1 MHAIRQYEF
10 GPAENLRYETAPDP
24 VPGSRQVR
32 IAVGAAGVHLVDT
45 EIRSGRTSGPW
56 QLPELPMTPGREV
69 AGVVN
74 ELGADVPQHWLGK
87 RVVAHL
93 GLASAGYAELAVANV
108 EALHELPDQLSFEN
122 AVAMMGTGRMT
133 QGILALARPAK
144 GETVLVTAAA
154 GGIGTLL
161 VQAARNAGAYVIG
174 AAGGPAKVERTHADL
189 AVDYTE
195 PEWTEHL
202 GERQVDLL
210 LDGVGGAEARAAF
223 ETLKPG
229 GRVVLF
235 GWSSGKQLEFD
246 SSEVY
251 DKALNVTVALG
262 PPILNLPGGLR
273 ALEERSLA
281 EAAAGR
287 LVPVVQTFKLEEAA
301 TAHRALE
308 SRATVGKVVLIP

>member
-1 MHAIRQYEF
+1 MYAIRQDEF
-10 GPAENLRYETAPDP
+10 GPAENLRYESAPDP
-24 VPGSRQVR
+24 MPGPRQVR
-32 IAVGAAGVHLVDT
+32 IAVRAVGVHLVDT
-45 EIRSGRTSGPW
+45 EIRSGRASGPW
-56 QLPELPMTPGREV
+56 PLPELPMIPGREV
-69 AGVVN
+69 AGVIDEV
-74 ELGADVPQHWLGK
+74 GTDVPQPWLGK

-93 GLASAGYAELAVANV
+93 GMASAGYAELAVANV
-108 EALHELPDQLSFEN
+108 EALHELPDALTFEH

-133 QGILALARPAK
+133 QGILALAQPRA

-161 VQAARNAGAYVIG
+161 VQAARNAGAFVIG
-174 AAGGPAKVERTHADL
+174 AAGGPAKVERVSADL

-195 PEWTEHL
+195 PGWTGHL
-202 GERQVDLL
+202 GDRQVDLL

-223 ETLKPG
+223 EKLEPG

-235 GWSSGKQLEFD
+235 GWSSGKELEFS

-251 DKALNVTVALG
+251 AKLLTVTVALG
-262 PPILNLPGGLR
+262 PAVLRLPGGLR
-273 ALEERSLA
+273 ALEERSLK
-281 EAAAGR
+281 EAAVGR
-287 LVPVVQTFKLEEAA
+287 LVPAVQTFALRDAA

>member
-1 MHAIRQYEF
+1 MHAIRQHEF
-10 GPAENLRYETAPDP
+10 GAAENLRYESAPDP
-24 VPGSRQVR
+24 APDPDQVR
-32 IAVGAAGVHLVDT
+32 IAVRAAGVHLVDT

-56 QLPELPMTPGREV
+56 QLPQLPMIPGREV
-69 AGVVN
+69 AGVVDQ
-74 ELGADVPQHWLGK
+74 LGADVPQRWLGK

-93 GLASAGYAELAVANV
+93 GMASAGYAELAVANV
-108 EALHELPDQLSFEN
+108 DALHQLPDTLAFDH

-133 QGILALARPAK
+133 QGILALAQPAA

-161 VQAARNAGAYVIG
+161 VQAARNAGAFVIG
-174 AAGGPAKVERTHADL
+174 AAGGPAKVERVEADL
-189 AVDYTE
+189 AVDYAE
-195 PEWTEHL
+195 PDWTNRL
-202 GERQVDLL
+202 GDRQIDLL

-223 ETLKPG
+223 ERLKTG
-229 GRVVLF
+229 GRIVLF
-235 GWSSGKQLEFD
+235 GWSSGKELAFS

-251 DKALNVTVALG
+251 EKLLTVTVALG
-262 PPILNLPGGLR
+262 PSVLRQPGGLR

-287 LVPVVQTFKLEEAA
+287 LVPAVQTFPLAEAA

-308 SRATVGKVVLIP
+308 SRATVGKVVLLP

>member
-1 MHAIRQYEF
+1 MHAIKQYEF
-10 GPAENLRYETAPDP
+10 GPAENLRYETVPDP
-24 VPGSRQVR
+24 VPGPKQVR
-32 IAVGAAGVHLVDT
+32 IAVRAAGVHLVDT

-56 QLPELPMTPGREV
+56 QLPELPMIPGREV
-69 AGVVN
+69 AGVVD
-74 ELGADVPQHWLGK
+74 ELGAAVPQRWLGK

-108 EALHELPDQLSFEN
+108 DALHELLDGLGFEN

-174 AAGGPAKVERTHADL
+174 AAGGPAKVERVGADL
-189 AVDYTE
+189 AVDYSE
-195 PEWTEHL
+195 PDWTE
-202 GERQVDLL
+202 RIDRPVDLL
-210 LDGVGGAEARAAF
+210 LDGVGGAEARGAF
-223 ETLKPG
+223 EKLKPG

-235 GWSSGKQLEFD
+235 GWSSGKRLEFD
-246 SSEVY
+246 SAEVY
-251 DKALNVTVALG
+251 DKVLTVQVALG
-262 PPILNLPGGLR
+262 PPILDLPGGLR
-273 ALEERSLA
+273 ALEERSLE

-287 LVPVVQTFKLEEAA
+287 LVPAVQTFKLSEAA